1 MRLGGTARGFLI
13 LVAIAVAITALKL
26 ELALGIVFLILRIAF
41 IVAIGYF
48 LYSFW
53 RNNRADIAMWARRT
67 RVVFYGGAT
76 LALVNIVASVF
87 LPYPE
92 GGLEALVFF
101 AVLVGAGF
109 AMYRAW
115 RDEHTYGY

>member
-13 LVAIAVAITALKL
+13 LVAIAVAITALQL
-26 ELALGIVFLILRIAF
+26 ELALDVVFLILRIAF
-41 IVAIGYF
+41 LVAIGYF

-53 RNNRADIAMWARRT
+53 RRNRADIAMWTRRT
-67 RVVFYGGAT
+67 RVVFYGGAA

-109 AMYRAW
+109 AMFRAW